1 MKSEGIEKLLREMS
15 PVGLG
20 PNEAISLGVCAF
32 CGKDKGEF
40 TDNLSRV
47 EYGISAMCQAC
58 QNKVFSSQLLSTF
71 LEEEENE
78 GCLILH
84 KHVEGKCIPLGD
96 GCSDLMEMDR

>member
-40 TDNLSRV
+40 TDNLS
-47 EYGISAMCQAC
+47 
-58 QNKVFSSQLLSTF
+58 
-71 LEEEENE
+71 
-78 GCLILH
+78 
-84 KHVEGKCIPLGD
+84 
-96 GCSDLMEMDR
+96 

>member
-1 MKSEGIEKLLREMS
+1 MS

-20 PNEAISLGVCAF
+20 PNEAISLGVCSF

-58 QNKVFSSQLLSTF
+58 QDKSFISDN
-71 LEEEENE
+71 EEEDE
-78 GCLILH
+78 GCQILH
-84 KHVEGKCIPLGD
+84 KHVEGRCIPLGD
-96 GCSDLMEMDR
+96 DRYDCSDFIEMDR